1 MTALMTDSSQQYI
14 KPFVIAFAAFMV
26 SLDSIIF
33 NIYLKVIPDFHVE
46 FGLVSSVVVG
56 YLLVD
61 AGFFLVFGKIGE
73 IPGLMVGVVL
83 FCTLVVKVIPG
94 RIPDAVAATAKISL
108 RISSYPGSLPPL
120 LCCIIL
126 SIATVRY

>member
-1 MTALMTDSSQQYI
+1 
-14 KPFVIAFAAFMV
+14 
-26 SLDSIIF
+26 
-33 NIYLKVIPDFHVE
+33 
-46 FGLVSSVVVG
+46 VSSVVVE
-56 YLLVD
+56 YLLGD

-120 LCCIIL
+120 LLYHTEHCNSSVL
-126 SIATVRY
+126 MVNGKAASPQKKREPSAPHPK